1 MTRVIEGAW
10 RMESYVRNGDAVS
23 LSGVLLLAAGRWS
36 TLYFVPQRGT
46 DECWGSAEAG
56 RYEVLGLVSIAVFG
70 SWWWHTEDMNDSTA
84 RGAIFD
90 AMKKTMIRSLRIY

>member
-1 MTRVIEGAW
+1 MKSERATRGNVT
-10 RMESYVRNGDAVS
+10 R
-23 LSGVLLLAAGRWS
+23 
-36 TLYFVPQRGT
+36 T
-46 DECWGSAEAG
+46 EAG